1 MFSCQ
6 RSLVDKMKKKKNR
19 KPLIILIA
27 IFLLLLY
34 SPIRDNIR
42 KILFSAYSKPAAVLS
57 EKGRKAKSYFSFIF
71 HISDLKK
78 QNDELTQKI
87 QSMDVDQSKIS
98 ELEYENEE
106 LKKELGYAETN
117 PGLKLLSTKI
127 IGREPTS
134 FLDYVIVDKG
144 SNDNIKTGMPVIS
157 GGVLIG
163 QVKEVFPDQSRVTL
177 ITSKDSLIMAM
188 LQNSRSKGILKGG
201 ISGLTLENITQDVTY
216 EKGEYVVT
224 SGLDGELP
232 PGILIGKTGSL
243 ESSSSDLYKNIS
255 IESAADLSRLELVFI
270 IIE

>member
-1 MFSCQ
+1 
-6 RSLVDKMKKKKNR
+6 MKKKKNHR
-19 KPLIILIA
+19 YLVVIIV
-27 IFLLLLY
+27 IFFVLLY
-34 SPIRDNIR
+34 APVRNNIR
-42 KILFSAYSKPAAVLS
+42 KFLISIYSKPAEALS
-57 EKGRKAKSYFSFIF
+57 EKGRNAKSYFSFIL

-78 QNDELTQKI
+78 QNDQLTQKI
-87 QSMDVDQSKIS
+87 QSMEVDQSKIA
-98 ELEYENEE
+98 ELEYENTE

-127 IGREPTS
+127 VGREPTS

-144 SNDNIKTGMPVIS
+144 SNDNIKPGMPVIS

-163 QVKEVFPDQSRVTL
+163 QVKEVFSDQSRVTL
-177 ITSKDSLIMAM
+177 ITSKDSLVMAM

-201 ISGLTLENITQDVTY
+201 ISGLVLENITQDVTY
-216 EKGEYVVT
+216 EKGESVVT

-232 PGILIGKTGSL
+232 PGILIGRTGSL